1 MQNDLNPVALA
12 KQIEKALKRLE
23 VMSIKVQHC
32 ARLDATAV
40 VADYCIAE
48 AGL

>member
-1 MQNDLNPVALA
+1 LNPATLAEHITEALNNLA
-12 KQIEKALKRLE
+12 
-23 VMSIKVQHC
+23 VMSVAAQHC
-32 ARLDATAV
+32 ARLDATEV

>member
-1 MQNDLNPVALA
+1 LD
-12 KQIEKALKRLE
+12 
-23 VMSIKVQHC
+23 VMSVEARHC

-40 VADYCIAE
+40 VVDYCIAE